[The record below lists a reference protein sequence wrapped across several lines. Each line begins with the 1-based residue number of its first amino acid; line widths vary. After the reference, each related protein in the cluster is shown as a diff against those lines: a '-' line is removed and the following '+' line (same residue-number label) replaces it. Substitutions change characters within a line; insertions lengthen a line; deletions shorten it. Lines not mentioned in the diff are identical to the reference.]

1 MDRIADKLNVAEDL
15 FPVYMFLFTIQGIP
29 SVYYG
34 SEFGIHGRKA
44 DGSDA
49 PLRPKLILED
59 MEETDLTRWIRSLAR
74 LRSSRK
80 ELIYGEYVE
89 LLLTNRQYVY
99 SRRLQ
104 DEACVVALNN
114 DDSEAG
120 MDINLPVPGNGVEDL
135 MSGERIPAENGRVH
149 VVLRGH
155 EGRIYQVK

>member
-1 MDRIADKLNVAEDL
+1 
-15 FPVYMFLFTIQGIP
+15 
-29 SVYYG
+29 
-34 SEFGIHGRKA
+34 
-44 DGSDA
+44 
-49 PLRPKLILED
+49 

-99 SRRLQ
+99 SRRLR

-120 MDINLPVPGNGVEDL
+120 MDINLPVSGNGIEDL

-155 EGRIYQVK
+155 EGRIYQ